1 MKQIPT
7 KLSFAAA
14 ATIIGLGVQS
24 IFAQTAPGASAAA
37 AGAPKEETTVKLD
50 PFKVSAE
57 SDVGFVAANSLAG
70 GRMAMALKDTPVAYS
85 VLTSEFLEAFNIT
98 DAGKASEFSVNTN
111 QYVGDGLQGTSG
123 NTTVVVRIRGQAAN
137 QPTRNFFPYNIA
149 SDTYN
154 VDRLDFARGANSTL
168 FGAGAAA
175 GTLNTVTKQ
184 ALTNKSIRE
193 VRLQIGTWDRYR
205 ATVDINQP
213 VTDKFAVRTNLLWQS
228 NNTWRMRE
236 WERRRGASLA
246 ATYNITPKFS
256 VRAEAEYRITDKTT
270 GSNRTKDQTSA
281 WDGKFTPS
289 GPDAAMTPL
298 AMAVAGVSR
307 SVQRFVID
315 GENRNVAYNIQ
326 NRFQTKNAQYNATTP
341 NYLDGRVIN
350 TVGFNAGAGSMTDV
364 WNPPMRFGA
373 VFKGSPSFV
382 LPDKTFTPLW
392 DRDYKYPSGWERGK
406 DVNLFFTYRPF
417 EGLYIELSGDK
428 NSVYRWTEYP
438 AAGGMYDMRVD
449 INRLN
454 PDGTPNKFFLQ
465 PFSENSPFSF
475 ATESNYTNANLQTA
489 YVKDTRY
496 GKLQVGLMGGMQDMD
511 QIKRE
516 DFFLLP
522 LHQGIIPGADFRA
535 FFPPN
540 QDQNLQSVY
549 TRQYTALR
557 GTVPSRHVTENPLTV
572 YDYTRGT
579 RAVMTPHWYTL
590 PNRLGWGVD
599 SYKRYRYVQ
608 AVANV
613 STLKNHL
620 VLIGAARRDFTR
632 LATLSYKQSDDMPVG
647 WDGSYMTPKASP
659 PADYWTLTYVPKNA
673 AGQPIGG
680 GAVPAP
686 QRPRSSINGLN
697 VPSPQYANDRFQ
709 DDFSTP
715 DLTAA
720 VNTRSFGAVV
730 NLWKGIGI
738 YVNDSTTY
746 DTNAGTLN
754 VNMNLIPPTSSHSYD
769 AGVRYTM
776 PNGKLNFSFGWFKA
790 FQQGASQ
797 SVGTTFFANNNS
809 IADSPVI
816 GDLSEGGRNN
826 RGHPRFNGFSIN
838 STITNETIG
847 YESELT
853 ANLTPNWRLIVNYGR
868 NTPMQKDVWPD
879 VVPWIE
885 AHDALYRQ
893 ILDDSGIQ
901 INAQSQAS
909 IKPQFNDPTKI
920 NVDRVTSTVNAWN
933 SLMGPTGALTTLRL
947 TAATKNRQ
955 ILNGTA
961 GGPLYTY
968 NVATDYRF
976 QKGFLRGLRAGIAV
990 NYRARSIL
998 GAKTNETIAD
1008 PNNPNLSI
1016 ASPTN
1021 DANNYL
1027 YGKAYY
1033 KGAANFSYTYRFK
1046 EANGRFGRYA
1056 PKTIQFDLAI
1066 DNLFDLD
1073 QVLEYSTTSN
1083 STANSNILA
1092 PVNND
1097 ISQQAMIL
1105 IPGAYNWQPPRSY
1118 TLTAKINF

>member
-1 MKQIPT
+1 MKYRSRRTQ
-7 KLSFAAA
+7 LAAA
-14 ATIIGLGVQS
+14 LAVIGLGLQP
-24 IFAQTAPGASAAA
+24 IYAQTAPSPTP
-37 AGAPKEETTVKLD
+37 AGATDAVKLD
-50 PFKVSAE
+50 PFNVSAA
-57 SDVGFVAANSLAG
+57 SDVGFVASNSLAG
-70 GRMAMALKDTPVAYS
+70 GRMTMALKDTPVAYS

-98 DAGKASEFSVNTN
+98 DAGKAAEFSVNTN

-168 FGAGAAA
+168 FGAGGSA

-184 ALTNKSIRE
+184 ALPTKTIRE
-193 VRLQIGTWDRYR
+193 VRAQVGTWDRYR
-205 ATVDINQP
+205 LTLDLNEP
-213 VTDKFAVRTNLLWQS
+213 LTDKAAIRTNVLWQS
-228 NNTWRMRE
+228 NNTWRQRE
-236 WERRRGASLA
+236 WERRRGLSLA
-246 ATYNITPKFS
+246 ATYNFTPKFS
-256 VRAEAEYRITDKTT
+256 MRAEAEYRITDKTT
-270 GSNRTKDQTSA
+270 GTNRTKDQTSA
-281 WDGKFTPS
+281 WDGKFMPS
-289 GPDAAMTPL
+289 GPDPTMT
-298 AMAVAGVSR
+298 ATQMAVAGVSR

-315 GENRNVAYNIQ
+315 GENRKVAYNIQ

-341 NYLDGRVIN
+341 NYLDGQVIK

-373 VFKGSPSFV
+373 TQKGSPLFV

-406 DVNLFFTYRPF
+406 DVNLFATYRPF
-417 EGLYIELSGDK
+417 EGFYVELSGDK
-428 NSVYRWTEYP
+428 NEVYRWTEYP
-438 AAGGMYDMRVD
+438 AAGGQYDMRVD

-454 PDGTPNKFFLQ
+454 PDGTPNQFFLQ

-475 ATESNYTNANLQTA
+475 AQSYQYTNANLQTA
-489 YVKDTRY
+489 YVKDTRF
-496 GKLQVGLMGGMQDMD
+496 GRLQFGVMAGVQNLDN
-511 QIKRE
+511 IKRE

-557 GTVPSRHVTENPLTV
+557 GKVASRHPTEEPLTV

-579 RAVMTPHWYTL
+579 RAVLTPHWYTL

-599 SYKRYRYVQ
+599 AYKRYKYAQ
-608 AVANV
+608 AVVNI
-613 STLKNHL
+613 STFKDRL
-620 VLIGAARRDFTR
+620 VLLGAVRRDLTR
-632 LATLSYKQSDDMPVG
+632 ISTLSYKQSDDMPAD
-647 WDGSYMTPKASP
+647 WNGSYMTPKATP
-659 PADYWTLTYVPKNA
+659 PADYWNLTYTPKDA
-673 AGQPIGG
+673 TGKVIAGATPI
-680 GAVPAP
+680 PAP
-686 QRPRSSINGLN
+686 QRPRSAINGVN
-697 VPSPQYANDRFQ
+697 VPLAQYANDRFQ

-715 DLTAA
+715 DLTTG
-720 VNTRSFGAVV
+720 VNTRSYGFVI

-738 YVNDSTTY
+738 YANDSTTY

-754 VNMNLIPPTSSHSYD
+754 VNMNLIPPTSSQSYD
-769 AGVRYTM
+769 AGIRYTM
-776 PNGKLNFSFGWFKA
+776 PNGKLNFSFGWYKA
-790 FQQGASQ
+790 YQEGASQ
-797 SVGTTFFANNNS
+797 SVGTTFFANNNT
-809 IADSPVI
+809 IADSPVV

-826 RGHPRFNGFSIN
+826 RGHPRFNGFSVN

-853 ANLTPNWRLIVNYGR
+853 ANLTSNWRLILNWGR

-885 AHDALYRQ
+885 GKEAVYRQ

-901 INAQSQAS
+901 INAQNQAS
-909 IKPQFNDPTKI
+909 IKPAFNDPTKI
-920 NVDRVTSTVNAWN
+920 NVERVTNTVNAWN
-933 SLMGPTGALTTLRL
+933 ALMGPTGALATLRQ

-976 QKGFLRGLRAGIAV
+976 HKGLLNGLRAGIAV
-990 NYRARSIL
+990 NYKARSIL

-1008 PNNPNLSI
+1008 PNNPNLQV

-1027 YGKAYY
+1027 YGKGYF
-1033 KGAANFSYTYRFK
+1033 KGAANFSYTWRLK
-1046 EANGRFGRYA
+1046 EGGKYT

-1066 DNLFDLD
+1066 DNLFDLK

-1083 STANSNILA
+1083 STANSNILV
-1092 PVNND
+1092 PLNND

-1105 IPGAYNWQPPRSY
+1105 IPGAYNWQSPRSY

>member
-1 MKQIPT
+1 MKPPLT
-7 KLSFAAA
+7 KFCLAAA
-14 ATIIGLGVQS
+14 AALGLSVLHLS
-24 IFAQTAPGASAAA
+24 AQTAPAPSATSST
-37 AGAPKEETTVKLD
+37 EEKTVKLD
-50 PFKVSAE
+50 PFNVNAS
-57 SDVGFVAANSLAG
+57 SDVGFVATNSLAG
-70 GRMAMALKDTPVAYS
+70 GRMTMALKDTPVAYS
-85 VLTSEFLEAFNIT
+85 VLTSEFLDAFNIT

-111 QYVGDGLQGTSG
+111 QYVGDGLQGTAG
-123 NTTVVVRIRGQAAN
+123 NTTVVVRMRGQAAN

-168 FGAGAAA
+168 FGAGGSA

-184 ALTNKSIRE
+184 ALTNKPIRE
-193 VRLQIGTWDRYR
+193 MRAQVGTWDRYR
-205 ATVDINQP
+205 LTLDINQP
-213 VTDKFAVRTNLLWQS
+213 LSEKAAIRANVLWQS
-228 NNTWRMRE
+228 NNTWRQLE
-236 WERRRGASLA
+236 WERRRGISLA
-246 ATYNITPKFS
+246 ATYNFTPKFS
-256 VRAEAEYRITDKTT
+256 LRAEAEYRVTDKTT

-281 WDGKFTPS
+281 WNGTFTPS
-289 GPDAAMTPL
+289 GPDPTMTPTQ
-298 AMAVAGVSR
+298 MAVAGVSR

-315 GENRNVAYNIQ
+315 GENRRVAYNIQ

-341 NYLDGRVIN
+341 NYLNGQVIK
-350 TVGFNAGAGSMTDV
+350 TVGLNAGAGSMTDV
-364 WNPPMRFGA
+364 WNPSMRFAA
-373 VFKGSPSFV
+373 VERGSPFFV
-382 LPDKTFTPLW
+382 LPEKTFTPLW

-406 DVNLFFTYRPF
+406 DVNLFATYRPF
-417 EGLYIELSGDK
+417 EGLYFELSGDM

-489 YVKDTRY
+489 YVKDTRF
-496 GKLQVGLMGGMQDMD
+496 GKLQFGVMAGVQNMD

-522 LHQGIIPGADFRA
+522 LHQGIIPGADFRG
-535 FFPPN
+535 FFPPQ

-557 GTVPSRHVTENPLTV
+557 GTVPSRHVTQDPLTV

-579 RAVMTPHWYTL
+579 RAVLTPHWYTL

-599 SYKRYRYVQ
+599 ASKQYKYAQ
-608 AVANV
+608 AVLNV
-613 STLKNHL
+613 STLNNHL
-620 VLIGAARRDFTR
+620 ILLGAVRRDLT
-632 LATLSYKQSDDMPVG
+632 LISTLSHKQSDDMPVG

-659 PADYWTLTYVPKNA
+659 PTDYWTLKYVPKNA

-680 GAVPAP
+680 GEVPAP
-686 QRPRSSINGLN
+686 QRPRSSINTVN
-697 VPSPQYANDRFQ
+697 VPLAQYANDRFQ

-720 VNTRSFGAVV
+720 VNTRSFGFVV
-730 NLWKGIGI
+730 NVWKGIGI
-738 YVNDSTTY
+738 YANDSTTY
-746 DTNAGTLN
+746 DTNTGTLN
-754 VNMNLIPPTSSHSYD
+754 VDMNLIPPTSSHSVD

-776 PNGKLNFSFGWFKA
+776 PNGKLNFSFGWFKSY
-790 FQQGASQ
+790 QEGASQ
-797 SVGTTFFANNNS
+797 SVGTTFFANNNA

-826 RGHPRFNGFSIN
+826 RGHPRFNGFSVN

-853 ANLTPNWRLIVNYGR
+853 ANLTPNWRLILNWGR
-868 NTPMQKDVWPD
+868 NTPMQKNVWPD
-879 VVPWIE
+879 VVPWVEGKE
-885 AHDALYRQ
+885 AVYRQ

-901 INAQSQAS
+901 INAQNQAS
-909 IKPQFNDPTKI
+909 IKPAFNDPTRI
-920 NVDRVTSTVNAWN
+920 NVDRVTNTVNAWN
-933 SLMGPTGALTTLRL
+933 ALMGPTGALATLRQ
-947 TAATKNRQ
+947 TAATTNRQ
-955 ILNGTA
+955 ILNGSA

-968 NVATDYRF
+968 NLATDYRF
-976 QKGFLRGLRAGIAV
+976 QKTFLRGVRAGLAV
-990 NYRARSIL
+990 NYKARSVL

-1008 PNNPNLSI
+1008 PNNPNLQI

-1021 DANNYL
+1021 NANNYL

-1033 KGAANFSYTYRFK
+1033 KGAANFSYTWRLK
-1046 EANGRFGRYA
+1046 EGGKYT

-1066 DNLFDLD
+1066 DNLFNLD

-1083 STANSNILA
+1083 STANSNILV
-1092 PVNND
+1092 PLNND
-1097 ISQQAMIL
+1097 ITQQAMIL